1 MCSSGVS
8 LTFKDVEIF
17 GSGFRKVYTLCDKYS
32 VRVDAENESDGFS
45 FVFYRDYKPNNV
57 TKNDTINVKDQNMA
71 EKIPTDAKV
80 YMLLKEDPTQ
90 TREVL
95 AGKAGRTVRTIQRA
109 LKKLSREG
117 KIKRIG
123 SNKTGYWE
131 LL

>member
-1 MCSSGVS
+1 M
-8 LTFKDVEIF
+8 
-17 GSGFRKVYTLCDKYS
+17 
-32 VRVDAENESDGFS
+32 
-45 FVFYRDYKPNNV
+45 FYRDNKPNNV